1 MKKHKKGQ
9 IEIVDINGEDYCLV
23 IENKSNKMISKIMLE
38 RDEILD
44 LRNLITEIFNI
55 KKLL

>member
-9 IEIVDINGEDYCLV
+9 IEIIDINGEDFCLV
-23 IENKSNKMISKIMLE
+23 IENKGNKLVSKIMFE
-38 RDEILD
+38 KDELLD